1 MPMKNRFFELATR
14 QAARLLGKPG
24 RLKTL
29 LLQFAGKV
37 NTVKWGDVRI
47 QAFREKFLVLG
58 RLLRAYVVG
67 DYREIPW
74 KTMLTLVAAL
84 LYFVNPLD
92 LIPDVIPVTGL
103 TDDFA
108 VLVWVYNAMR
118 LEIDKFLAWEK
129 AREVSL

>member
-1 MPMKNRFFELATR
+1 MKNRFFELATR

-24 RLKTL
+24 RMKTL
-29 LLQFAGKV
+29 LLQFAGKL
-37 NTVKWGDVRI
+37 NTVKWGDLRV
-47 QAFREKFLVLG
+47 QNFQDKFLVMG
-58 RLLRAYVVG
+58 RLARAYVMG

-108 VLVWVYNAMR
+108 VLVWAYNAIR

-129 AREVSL
+129 TRELGQ

>member
-1 MPMKNRFFELATR
+1 M
-14 QAARLLGKPG
+14 
-24 RLKTL
+24 KTL

-37 NTVKWGDVRI
+37 NAVKWGDLLV
-47 QAFREKFLVLG
+47 QTFREKFLVLG
-58 RLLRAYVVG
+58 RLVRAYVTG
-67 DYREIPW
+67 EYREIPW
-74 KTMLTLVAAL
+74 KTMLILVAAL

-129 AREVSL
+129 AREVGV